1 MPVAVKD
8 AALETL
14 HLRATASDQLR
25 DLKVFHK
32 ALADVTRLRIVQLL
46 ASRSRTVNE
55 LISAVG
61 LSQPLVSWHLRRLRN
76 AGIVTTRRTGRE
88 VLCVLERDVID
99 RASLA
104 ERTVLGLAATAEL
117 VADRSRP

>member
-1 MPVAVKD
+1 MKD

-14 HLRATASDQLR
+14 RLRAAASDQLR

-46 ASRSRTVNE
+46 ASRPRTVNE
-55 LISAVG
+55 LITAMG

-76 AGIVTTRRTGRE
+76 AGIVTTRRNGRE
-88 VLCVLERDVID
+88 VLCSLERDAID
-99 RASLA
+99 TLRARERSL
-104 ERTVLGLAATAEL
+104 LGLAATPEAGGL
-117 VADRSRP
+117 SRP

>member
-1 MPVAVKD
+1 LKD

-14 HLRATASDQLR
+14 RLRAGASDQLR

-46 ASRSRTVNE
+46 AARPRTVNE
-55 LISAVG
+55 LIDAIG

-76 AGIVTTRRTGRE
+76 AGIVTTQRTGRE
-88 VLCVLERDVID
+88 VLCTLERELIAGV
-99 RASLA
+99 RAR
-104 ERTVLGLAATAEL
+104 ERALLGLAEAAGSG
-117 VADRSRP
+117 RS

>member
-1 MPVAVKD
+1 MKD

-14 HLRATASDQLR
+14 RLRAPVSDQLR

-46 ASRSRTVNE
+46 ASRPRTVNE
-55 LISAVG
+55 LIGAIG
-61 LSQPLVSWHLRRLRN
+61 LSQPLISWHLRRLRI

-88 VLCVLERDVID
+88 VLCTLERDVIAAVGARE
-99 RASLA
+99 RA
-104 ERTVLGLAATAEL
+104 VLGLAS
-117 VADRSRP
+117 VPGRADGGERP

>member
-1 MPVAVKD
+1 MKD

-14 HLRATASDQLR
+14 RLRAPASDQLR

-46 ASRSRTVNE
+46 AGRPRTVNE
-55 LISAVG
+55 LIAGIG

-88 VLCVLERDVID
+88 VLCTLEREVID
-99 RASLA
+99 EASALERA
-104 ERTVLGLAATAEL
+104 VLGLAASTERAPG
-117 VADRSRP
+117 ARSRP

>member
-1 MPVAVKD
+1 MKD

-14 HLRATASDQLR
+14 RLRAAATDQLR

-55 LISAVG
+55 LIAAVG

-99 RASLA
+99 RASIA
-104 ERTVLGLAATAEL
+104 ERTVLGLATAPEP
-117 VADRSRP
+117 VTGRSRP

>member
-1 MPVAVKD
+1 MKD

-14 HLRATASDQLR
+14 RLRASASDQLR

-46 ASRSRTVNE
+46 AARPRTVNE
-55 LISAVG
+55 LIGAIG

-88 VLCVLERDVID
+88 VLCTLERELIAGVN
-99 RASLA
+99 AQ
-104 ERTVLGLAATAEL
+104 ERSVLGLAALPEA
-117 VADRSRP
+117 AGSGRS

>member
-1 MPVAVKD
+1 MKD

-14 HLRATASDQLR
+14 RLRATATDQLR

-46 ASRSRTVNE
+46 AARPRTVNE
-55 LISAVG
+55 LIAAVG

-88 VLCVLERDVID
+88 VLCTLERELIASVSARE
-99 RASLA
+99 RA
-104 ERTVLGLAATAEL
+104 VLGLAALPETAGETGG
-117 VADRSRP
+117 S

>member
-1 MPVAVKD
+1 MKD

-14 HLRATASDQLR
+14 RLRAGASDQLR

-46 ASRSRTVNE
+46 AAQPRTVNE
-55 LISAVG
+55 LIHAIG

-76 AGIVTTRRTGRE
+76 AGIVTTRRMGRE
-88 VLCVLERDVID
+88 VLCTLERDLIAGVSARE
-99 RASLA
+99 RA
-104 ERTVLGLAATAEL
+104 VLGLSRLPEAAGSGRT
-117 VADRSRP
+117 